1 MAQPDCS
8 SDEEK
13 VSKEGRSCKVTCRWR
28 EDEWHQERG
37 YGQWLGHAYP
47 GRWSPELPFD
57 LGSGATTLKEALPG
71 WVGQRLDVVSPS
83 HTANCGA
90 PILVG

>member
-1 MAQPDCS
+1 MAGARLSWQVES
-8 SDEEK
+8 
-13 VSKEGRSCKVTCRWR
+13 
-28 EDEWHQERG
+28 
-37 YGQWLGHAYP
+37 
-47 GRWSPELPFD
+47 ELPFD

-71 WVGQRLDVVSPS
+71 WVGQRLDVVSLS